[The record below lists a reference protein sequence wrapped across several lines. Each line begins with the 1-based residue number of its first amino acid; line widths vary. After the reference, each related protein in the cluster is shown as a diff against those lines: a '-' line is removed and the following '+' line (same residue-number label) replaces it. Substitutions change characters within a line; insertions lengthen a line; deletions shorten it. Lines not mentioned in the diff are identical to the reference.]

1 LDAKVDG
8 EVDSVDVK
16 RIGMDDLV
24 SYVYIVRVSDIN
36 HFIFFVNCTKWI
48 DDLDAKVNGEV
59 DSVYVKRIGMND
71 FLGHLNLKNI

>member
-1 LDAKVDG
+1 MLKWMVRWI
-8 EVDSVDVK
+8 VWMS